1 MNLNF
6 LKTLVKCERINLF
19 PPPTPPPQGG
29 RASLPAG
36 RQGWGYGTTMKADQK
51 RWDKRFGRKE
61 FALGKEPN
69 PFLKKH
75 IHLLPKGKA
84 LDIAA
89 GEGRNAVF
97 LAQNGF
103 EVDAVDI
110 SEKGLKKTQKLAR
123 EKGVKIN
130 AFLVDLDQYQIE
142 KERYDLV
149 ANFYFLKR
157 RLIPRIRKGLKIG
170 GKVIFETY
178 LLEQRMLG
186 TGGPKQ
192 AKYFLKPNE
201 PLRLFRNF
209 RILFYREGI
218 FKEGRRRKA
227 VASLIA
233 EKT

>member
-1 MNLNF
+1 L
-6 LKTLVKCERINLF
+6 
-19 PPPTPPPQGG
+19 
-29 RASLPAG
+29 
-36 RQGWGYGTTMKADQK
+36 KADQK
-51 RWDKRFGRKE
+51 RWDERFGRKE
-61 FALGKEPN
+61 FALGKDPN

-75 IHLLPKGKA
+75 IHLLPRGKA
-84 LDIAA
+84 LDIAT

-110 SEKGLKKTQKLAR
+110 SEKGLKKVRALAR

-130 AFLVDLDQYQIE
+130 TVLVDLDQYQIE
-142 KERYDLV
+142 KERYDLI

-157 RLIPRIRKGLKIG
+157 RLIPRIRKGLKKG

-178 LLEQRMLG
+178 ILEHRTLA

-201 PLRLFRNF
+201 PLRLFKKF
-209 RILFYREGI
+209 RIQFYREGI
-218 FKEGRRRKA
+218 FREGGRKKA
-227 VASLIA
+227 VASLVA
-233 EKT
+233 EKIK

>member
-1 MNLNF
+1 
-6 LKTLVKCERINLF
+6 
-19 PPPTPPPQGG
+19 
-29 RASLPAG
+29 
-36 RQGWGYGTTMKADQK
+36 MKADQK
-51 RWDKRFGRKE
+51 RWDERFGKKE

-75 IHLLPKGKA
+75 IHLFPKGRA
-84 LDIAA
+84 LDIAS

-97 LAQNGF
+97 LAQHGF

-110 SEKGLKKTQKLAR
+110 SERGLKKAR
-123 EKGVKIN
+123 KFARGKGVKIKT
-130 AFLVDLDQYQIE
+130 FLVDLDQYQIE
-142 KERYDLV
+142 KKQYNLI

-157 RLIPRIRKGLKIG
+157 RLIPRIKKGLKKG

-178 LLEQRMLG
+178 LLEHRTLG

-201 PLRLFRNF
+201 LLRLFKDF

-218 FKEGRRRKA
+218 FREGGRRKA
-227 VASLIA
+227 IASLIA
-233 EKT
+233 EKR

>member
-1 MNLNF
+1 
-6 LKTLVKCERINLF
+6 LKI
-19 PPPTPPPQGG
+19 
-29 RASLPAG
+29 
-36 RQGWGYGTTMKADQK
+36 DQK

-75 IHLLPKGKA
+75 IYLLPKGKA
-84 LDIAA
+84 LDMAT

-110 SEKGLKKTQKLAR
+110 SQMGLEKARKLAR
-123 EKGVKIN
+123 EKGVKVN
-130 AFLVDLDQYQIE
+130 ALLVDLDHYEIE
-142 KERYDLV
+142 KDRYDLI
-149 ANFYFLKR
+149 ASFYFLNR
-157 RLIPRIRKGLKIG
+157 RLIPEIRKGLKEG

-178 LLEQRMLG
+178 LLEHRTLA

-201 PLRLFRNF
+201 LLRLFKGF

-218 FKEGRRRKA
+218 FREGGRRKA

-233 EKT
+233 EKPRLNHLTP

>member
-1 MNLNF
+1 
-6 LKTLVKCERINLF
+6 
-19 PPPTPPPQGG
+19 
-29 RASLPAG
+29 
-36 RQGWGYGTTMKADQK
+36 MKADQK

-69 PFLKKH
+69 PLLKRH
-75 IHLLPKGKA
+75 IHLLPKGRA
-84 LDIAA
+84 LDVAT

-97 LAQNGF
+97 MAQNGF

-110 SEKGLKKTQKLAR
+110 SEKGLKKARKLAR
-123 EKGVKIN
+123 EKRVKIN
-130 AFLVDLDQYQIE
+130 TFLVDLDRFHIE

-157 RLIPRIRKGLKIG
+157 RLIPRIRKGLKKG

-178 LLEQRMLG
+178 LLEHRTLG

-218 FKEGRRRKA
+218 FNEGGRRKA

>member
-1 MNLNF
+1 
-6 LKTLVKCERINLF
+6 
-19 PPPTPPPQGG
+19 
-29 RASLPAG
+29 
-36 RQGWGYGTTMKADQK
+36 MKADQK
-51 RWDKRFGRKE
+51 RWNERFGRKE
-61 FALGKEPN
+61 FVLGKEPN

-75 IHLLPKGKA
+75 IHLLPKGKT
-84 LDIAA
+84 LDMAA

-97 LAQNGF
+97 LAQKGF

-110 SEKGLKKTQKLAR
+110 SEKGLKKARKLAR

-130 AFLVDLDQYQIE
+130 TFLVDLDQHPIG
-142 KERYDLV
+142 KERYDLIV
-149 ANFYFLKR
+149 NFYFLRR
-157 RLIPRIRKGLKIG
+157 RLIPRIKKGLKKG

-178 LLEQRMLG
+178 LLEHRKLG

-201 PLRLFRNF
+201 LLGLFKDF

-218 FKEGRRRKA
+218 FWEGGRKKA

-233 EKT
+233 QKI

>member
-1 MNLNF
+1 M
-6 LKTLVKCERINLF
+6 KT
-19 PPPTPPPQGG
+19 
-29 RASLPAG
+29 
-36 RQGWGYGTTMKADQK
+36 DQK
-51 RWDKRFGRKE
+51 RWEKRFGRKE

-69 PFLKKH
+69 PFLKRH
-75 IHLLPKGKA
+75 IHLLPKGRA
-84 LDIAA
+84 LDVAT

-110 SEKGLKKTQKLAR
+110 SEKGLKKARKLAQ

-130 AFLVDLDQYQIE
+130 TFLVDLDRYQVE
-142 KERYDLV
+142 KERYDLI

-157 RLIPRIRKGLKIG
+157 RLIPRIRKGLKKG
-170 GKVIFETY
+170 GKVILETY
-178 LLEQRMLG
+178 LLEHRTLG

-218 FKEGRRRKA
+218 FYEGGRKKA

-233 EKT
+233 EKYSESGQ

>member
-1 MNLNF
+1 MLQEN
-6 LKTLVKCERINLF
+6 
-19 PPPTPPPQGG
+19 
-29 RASLPAG
+29 
-36 RQGWGYGTTMKADQK
+36 GTTMKADQK

-75 IHLLPKGKA
+75 IRLLPKGKA
-84 LDIAA
+84 LDMAT

-110 SEKGLKKTQKLAR
+110 SERGLKKVKKLAR

-130 AFLVDLDQYQIE
+130 TFLVDLDQYQIG
-142 KERYDLV
+142 KEQYDLI
-149 ANFYFLKR
+149 ANFYFLRR
-157 RLIPRIRKGLKIG
+157 RLIPRIKKGLKKG

-178 LLEQRMLG
+178 LLEHRKLG

-201 PLRLFRNF
+201 LLRLFKEF

-218 FKEGRRRKA
+218 FKEAGRKKA
-227 VASLIA
+227 IASLIA
-233 EKT
+233 EKI

>member
-1 MNLNF
+1 M
-6 LKTLVKCERINLF
+6 KT
-19 PPPTPPPQGG
+19 
-29 RASLPAG
+29 
-36 RQGWGYGTTMKADQK
+36 DQK
-51 RWDKRFGRKE
+51 RWEKRFGRKE

-69 PFLKKH
+69 PFLKRH
-75 IHLLPKGKA
+75 IHLLPKGRA
-84 LDIAA
+84 LDVAT

-110 SEKGLKKTQKLAR
+110 SEKGLKKARKLAR

-130 AFLVDLDQYQIE
+130 TFLVDLDRYQIE
-142 KERYDLV
+142 KERYDLI

-157 RLIPRIRKGLKIG
+157 RLIPRIRKGLKKG
-170 GKVIFETY
+170 GKVILETY
-178 LLEQRMLG
+178 LLQHRTLAV
-186 TGGPKQ
+186 GGPKQ

-218 FKEGRRRKA
+218 FNEGGRKKA

-233 EKT
+233 EKI

>member
-1 MNLNF
+1 L
-6 LKTLVKCERINLF
+6 
-19 PPPTPPPQGG
+19 
-29 RASLPAG
+29 
-36 RQGWGYGTTMKADQK
+36 KADRK
-51 RWDKRFGRKE
+51 RWDKRFERKE

-69 PFLKKH
+69 PFLKRH
-75 IHLLPKGKA
+75 IHLLPEGKA
-84 LDIAA
+84 LDMAT

-97 LAQNGF
+97 LAQHGF

-110 SEKGLKKTQKLAR
+110 SEKGLKKARKLAR
-123 EKGVKIN
+123 EKGVKVN
-130 AFLVDLDQYQIE
+130 ALLVDLDRYPIE
-142 KERYDLV
+142 RDRYDLI

-157 RLIPRIRKGLKIG
+157 RLIPGIRKGLKKG

-178 LLEQRMLG
+178 LLEHRTLA
-186 TGGPKQ
+186 TEGPKQ

-201 PLRLFRNF
+201 LLGFFKTF

-218 FKEGRRRKA
+218 FKEGGRRKA

>member
-1 MNLNF
+1 
-6 LKTLVKCERINLF
+6 
-19 PPPTPPPQGG
+19 
-29 RASLPAG
+29 
-36 RQGWGYGTTMKADQK
+36 MKADQP

-69 PFLKKH
+69 PFLKRH
-75 IHLLPKGKA
+75 IHLLPKGRA
-84 LDIAA
+84 LDVAT

-103 EVDAVDI
+103 DVDAVDI
-110 SEKGLKKTQKLAR
+110 SQKGLKKARKLAR

-130 AFLVDLDQYQIE
+130 TFLVDLDQYPIA
-142 KERYDLV
+142 KERYDLI

-157 RLIPRIRKGLKIG
+157 SLIPRIRKGLKKG
-170 GKVIFETY
+170 GRVVFETY
-178 LLEQRMLG
+178 LLEHRTLG
-186 TGGPKQ
+186 VGGPKQ

-218 FKEGRRRKA
+218 FREGGRRKA